1 MSVKE
6 TYMREDPLLKQ
17 AIEAAR
23 AGRELTARDIFLEVV
38 ERDPRN
44 EVAWMW
50 LTGLLD
56 SLDDCIYACEMVLDI
71 NPGNASARQYLS
83 QLLAK
88 KQTQLDIENKLTA
101 EQTLRAGELLRT
113 GKRGAALDLIR
124 TITNP
129 NVDTWRLLAEA
140 APETEERMRA
150 LEKVLTLV
158 PADAKARQ
166 ELERLRH
173 FQEDLPDLAA
183 TYEEMGNFE
192 KAMESYD
199 LALTKAKSNK
209 EWNDIYRKRARLEN
223 LRQENIA
230 HISPALSI
238 ARMAGGPS
246 LLYLSLLLVHNGLNP
261 LANPEP
267 LLLAGILWVM
277 LGGGMIAF
285 AAVRSHHRLWFMI
298 FKDVSS
304 SGTPTARFAVSITGW
319 ILVLL
324 PHILLFKLAL
334 DRLFESDYMT
344 FLYMMVNHA
353 AP

>member
-1 MSVKE
+1 
-6 TYMREDPLLKQ
+6 MREDPLLKQ

-38 ERDPRN
+38 EREPRN

-56 SLDDCIYACEMVLDI
+56 GLDDCIYACEMVLDI
-71 NPGNASARQYLS
+71 NPGNASARQYLD

-88 KQTQLDIENKLTA
+88 KQSQLDDEKKLSA
-101 EQTLRAGELLRT
+101 EQTLRAGELLRA
-113 GKRGAALDLIR
+113 GKRGAAFDLIR
-124 TITNP
+124 TVTNP
-129 NVDTWRLLAEA
+129 DVDTWRVLAEA

-150 LEKVLTLV
+150 LEQVLTLAPSDV
-158 PADAKARQ
+158 KARQ

-209 EWNDIYRKRARLEN
+209 EWNAIYLKRAQLEN

-230 HISPALSI
+230 HISPAFSM
-238 ARMAGGPS
+238 ARLAGGPS

-261 LANPEP
+261 FANPEP
-267 LLLAGILWVM
+267 LLLAGIFWVM
-277 LGGGMIAF
+277 LGGAMIAL
-285 AAVRSHHRLWFMI
+285 AAVRSHHRLWFVI
-298 FKDVSS
+298 FKDAGSR
-304 SGTPTARFAVSITGW
+304 GTPAARFAMSAAGW
-319 ILVLL
+319 ILVAL

-334 DRLFESDYMT
+334 DRLFESDYMAI
-344 FLYMMVNHA
+344 LYMMVNHA
-353 AP
+353 APK

>member
-1 MSVKE
+1 
-6 TYMREDPLLKQ
+6 MREDPLLKQ

-23 AGRELTARDIFLEVV
+23 AGRELTARDIFLEIV

-71 NPGNASARQYLS
+71 NPGNLSARQYLD

-88 KQTQLDIENKLTA
+88 KQEQLDIENKLTA
-101 EQTLRAGELLRT
+101 EKTLQAGELLRA

-124 TITNP
+124 SVTNQAGAD
-129 NVDTWRLLAEA
+129 VDAWHLLAEL

-150 LEKVLTLV
+150 LEKVLTFA
-158 PADAKARQ
+158 PSDAKARQ

-173 FQEDLPDLAA
+173 FQEDLTDLAA
-183 TYEEMGNFE
+183 TYEEAGNFE
-192 KAMESYD
+192 KAIASYD
-199 LALTKAKSNK
+199 LALTKAKSNQ
-209 EWNDIYRKRARLEN
+209 EWNAIYRKRAQLED
-223 LRQENIA
+223 LRQEKIA
-230 HISPALSI
+230 HISPMLSI
-238 ARMAGGPS
+238 ARLAGGPS
-246 LLYLSLLLVHNGLNP
+246 LLYLSLLFIHNGLNP
-261 LANPEP
+261 LVNPDP

-277 LGGGMIAF
+277 LGGAMIAF
-285 AAVRSHHRLWFMI
+285 ATVRSHHRLWFLI
-298 FKDVSS
+298 FRDVSS
-304 SGTPTARFAVSITGW
+304 SGTPTARFAVSATGW

-334 DRLFESDYMT
+334 DRLFESDNMA
-344 FLYMMVNHA
+344 FLYLIANYA
-353 AP
+353 TP

>member
-1 MSVKE
+1 M
-6 TYMREDPLLKQ
+6 MREDPLLKQ

-23 AGRELTARDIFLEVV
+23 AGRELTARDIFLEIV
-38 ERDPRN
+38 EHDRRN

-56 SLDDCIYACEMVLDI
+56 SLDECIYACEMVLDI
-71 NPGNASARQYLS
+71 NPGNTSARQYLN

-88 KQTQLDIENKLTA
+88 KQTQLDIENKFTA
-101 EQTLRAGELLRT
+101 EQTLRAGELFRA
-113 GKRGAALDLIR
+113 GKRGAALELIR
-124 TITNP
+124 SVTNKSG
-129 NVDTWRLLAEA
+129 VDVDAWRLLAEL
-140 APETEERMRA
+140 APETEERMHA
-150 LEKVLTLV
+150 LEKVLTLAPSDV
-158 PADAKARQ
+158 KARQ
-166 ELERLRH
+166 DLERLRH

-183 TYEEMGNFE
+183 TYEEAGDFE
-192 KAMESYD
+192 KALESYD

-209 EWNDIYRKRARLEN
+209 EWNAIYLKRARLEN

-230 HISPALSI
+230 HISPTLSI

-246 LLYLSLLLVHNGLNP
+246 LLYLSLLFVHNGLNP
-261 LANPEP
+261 FANPEP
-267 LLLAGILWVM
+267 LLLAGIIWVM

-285 AAVRSHHRLWFMI
+285 AAVRSHHRLWFVV

-304 SGTPTARFAVSITGW
+304 SGTPAARFAVSATGW

-334 DRLFESDYMT
+334 DRLFESDYMA
-344 FLYMMVNHA
+344 FLYMMANHA

>member
-1 MSVKE
+1 
-6 TYMREDPLLKQ
+6 MREDPLLKQ

-23 AGRELTARDIFLEVV
+23 AGRELTARDIFLEIV

-71 NPGNASARQYLS
+71 NPGNLKARQYLD

-88 KQTQLDIENKLTA
+88 KQEQLDAENKLSA
-101 EQTLRAGELLRT
+101 EKTLQAGELLRA

-124 TITNP
+124 SVTNQP
-129 NVDTWRLLAEA
+129 NADVDAWRLLAEL
-140 APETEERMRA
+140 APEAEERMRA
-150 LEKVLTLV
+150 FEMVRRLD
-158 PADAKARQ
+158 PSDAKARQ

-173 FQEDLPDLAA
+173 FQEDLTDLAA
-183 TYEEMGNFE
+183 TYEEAGNFE
-192 KAMESYD
+192 KAIASYD
-199 LALTKAKSNK
+199 LALTKAKSNQ
-209 EWNDIYRKRARLEN
+209 EWNSIYRKRAKLED
-223 LRQENIA
+223 LRQEKIA
-230 HISPALSI
+230 HISPVLSI
-238 ARMAGGPS
+238 ARLAGGPS
-246 LLYLSLLLVHNGLNP
+246 LLYLSLLLIHNGLNP
-261 LANPEP
+261 FVNPEP

-285 AAVRSHHRLWFMI
+285 ATVRSHHRLWFLI
-298 FKDVSS
+298 FRDVSS
-304 SGTPTARFAVSITGW
+304 SGTPTARFAVSATGW
-319 ILVLL
+319 VLVLL

-334 DRLFESDYMT
+334 DRLFESDYMAY
-344 FLYMMVNHA
+344 LYMTVTHV